1 MRLISVR
8 SGPSTALVAVCMGI
22 AFLGVPLLFILCL
35 VASSAGARPLGL
47 FYLALAAIGFVG
59 VPTVVAIDSIRQRNA
74 DPTVRV
80 SAARLREFANDN
92 AFQYVPVGHFS
103 AAPGIFLST
112 HGGSAVDVIM
122 GRHGPSFAMGSVGTA
137 GAAGPDPSFFGG
149 GFVVIHGQRPL
160 PHLFVVPR
168 SVEAGDTALERWGL
182 EESGLSLEGDF
193 DARFALYVPEGYE
206 RDALY
211 VLTPDVMSAMVD
223 EAGDFFIETY
233 GTSFYVFSTVPFIGG
248 GEELYRRLF
257 GIVETLGRQAQDQT
271 DGYTHPRDSEPAR
284 LVLGRGLGFLRPMVQ
299 AAVVFVLICLAPW
312 IVYSVVA

>member
-1 MRLISVR
+1 MSVR
-8 SGPSTALVAVCMGI
+8 SGPSTAIVAVCMGI
-22 AFLGVPLLFILCL
+22 AFLGVPLLFVLCL
-35 VASSAGARPLGL
+35 VASTSGARPLGL

-59 VPTVVAIDSIRQRNA
+59 VPAVVAIDSIRQRNA

-80 SAARLREFANDN
+80 SAERLREFAKDN
-92 AFQYVPVGHFS
+92 AFTYAPVGHFS

-122 GRHGPSFAMGSVGTA
+122 GRHGLSFAMGSVGTV
-137 GAAGPDPSFFGG
+137 GAAAEPSFFGG

-160 PHLFVVPR
+160 PHLFAVPR

-233 GTSFYVFSTVPFIGG
+233 GTSFYVFSTEPFIGG

-257 GIVETLGRQAQDQT
+257 GIVETLGGQAHQQT
-271 DGYTHPRDSEPAR
+271 DGYAHRRDSEPAR

-299 AAVVFVLICLAPW
+299 AAVVFLVICLVPW